1 MRKLTRREQ
10 GNRGAI
16 KKMHKNISEK
26 KNVLSLEMFL
36 KENYKIASQQ
46 FLYRTKTSFRHLFN
60 MPKQKSESEHLLFT
74 HDRNSF

>member
-1 MRKLTRREQ
+1 
-10 GNRGAI
+10 
-16 KKMHKNISEK
+16 MHKNISKK

-46 FLYRTKTSFRHLFN
+46 FLYRTETSFRHLFN

-74 HDRNSF
+74 HDQNSFWE